1 MSSAATTLAALHGG
15 RVLLSDNTWDDS
27 PLYVDGSLIAET
39 APCGKWLD
47 ASGCVVLPGII
58 DFHGDAFERQ
68 IMPRPGVRFPVD
80 LALFDTDR
88 QLASNGITTAMH
100 GITYSWEGGL
110 RGHET
115 ATQLLRALDCA
126 QSRFLVDHRVHLRF
140 ECHNVDGVGD
150 ALDWLNSGRVGV
162 LAFNEHL
169 PGMRR
174 KTKKLQEY
182 ADRAGSDVAH
192 FAARMDE
199 VAARAAE
206 VPAVIERLAA
216 AARSR
221 GVPMASHD
229 DHSIDVRDGFQ
240 RLGCYISEF
249 PLTRDVA
256 SHANA
261 QGAAVV
267 CGAPNVLRG
276 GSHVGAP
283 SAAELA
289 AEGLC
294 SILASDYYYPAPL
307 HAAFELAHRG
317 VMPLAAAWS
326 LVSRNPAT
334 ALGMSDRGSLAQGMR
349 ADMLMVDARDPAA
362 PRLVA
367 TICAGR
373 IAYLSDGER
382 LHG

>member
-1 MSSAATTLAALHGG
+1 MPSAATTLTALHGG
-15 RVLLSDNTWDDS
+15 RVLRSDNAWDDS
-27 PLYVDGSLIAET
+27 PVYVDGAVIAET
-39 APCGKWLD
+39 APRGKWLD
-47 ASGCVVLPGII
+47 ASGCVVLPGIV

-68 IMPRPGVRFPVD
+68 IMPRPGVRFPLD

-88 QLASNGITTAMH
+88 QLACNGITTAMH

-110 RGHET
+110 RGREM
-115 ATQLLRALDCA
+115 AVQLLSALDCA
-126 QSRFLVDHRVHLRF
+126 QPRFLVDHRVHLRF
-140 ECHNVDGVGD
+140 ECHNVDGADD
-150 ALDWLNSGRVGV
+150 AHDWLSSGRVGV

-182 ADRAGSDVAH
+182 ADRAGTDVAR
-192 FAARMDE
+192 FAARIDE
-199 VAARAAE
+199 VAARGAE

-216 AARSR
+216 VARSR

-240 RLGCYISEF
+240 GLGCHISEF

-256 SHANA
+256 RHAYT

-283 SAAELA
+283 SATELA
-289 AEGLC
+289 ADGLC

-307 HAAFELAHRG
+307 HAAFDLAHRG

-326 LVSRNPAT
+326 LVSGNPAT
-334 ALGMSDRGSLAQGMR
+334 ALGMTDRGSLANGKR
-349 ADMLMVDARDPAA
+349 ADMLLIDARDPAA

-367 TICAGR
+367 MICAGR
-373 IAYLSDGER
+373 IAYLSDGGR